1 MTSLTTPPSGGTT
14 LTQSASYDSATINS
28 SLIINGAGVV
38 VTVTGQTVFP
48 AGNLVYIE
56 DGATLRGLGG
66 ALGGLALDGVGST
79 LELGTGNAFIYMLAP
94 FDVGT
99 IPASVKPTSSATIII
114 DDPASMVGIIGFI
127 TGDVIRTANPAVSV
141 VYHDVPYTPTMVY
154 GAYDAQIGEL
164 TITEQNGAIL
174 GVALWGYHQH
184 TGGTFNPGYTQANFA
199 VVNGAVVYVPPPPP
213 PVVPVI
219 SGTFGG
225 QAIREGVGQAAFAK
239 AVVTDGNAG
248 ATDTAVV
255 QLSTVSGVLTDPNAA
270 ADGSSFNAATGT
282 YSVSGT
288 AAAVTQALEGLV
300 FTPKAYSLT
309 PASGFSTTLKLTVT
323 SSAGTSSTPT
333 VATDSATVVST
344 FGALVPNNFSPG
356 GSVGATSGLIVQHA
370 SGAALLYSSTGQ
382 AVVSLGNAGASWHI
396 VATGDFDGDG
406 NADLL
411 LQNDSGALVDYLM
424 NGTSIAS
431 GHSLGNPG
439 SNWHVRGTGDF
450 NGDGRSDLVVQ
461 SDAGSMVVL
470 ETDGS
475 RLVAG
480 VSLGSLPGGWAV
492 EGVGDFNGDGR
503 PDLLV
508 QGPDGTLVVYLVNGG
523 VITAGGVVGNPGAG
537 YSVGGVGNYNGDS
550 KADILLHN
558 DDGVNVVWDVADT
571 TLVGSAFVGNSGSG
585 SVAVGGLDLD
595 GDGRSDLVTQDAGT
609 AVISGSTIGGA
620 PGSGQSVVTGSG
632 VLAGPGSG
640 WLVVGSNPMTFL
652 DGTTLYGADVR
663 GGGNLV
669 LSGTPG
675 ADEFVL
681 TAVGDGVH
689 VVQGF
694 DPAQDLVALSASQF
708 PSYAAVQADEQVY
721 QGGTFLGLSA
731 TAAIVIAGVL
741 PGQLGAGN
749 FVLR

>member
-1 MTSLTTPPSGGTT
+1 MAKLVTPPNGGLLLSSSGT
-14 LTQSASYDSATINS
+14 YDSVEVGDS
-28 SLIINGAGVV
+28 SYLAADGSGVV
-38 VTVTGQTVFP
+38 VTILGAATID
-48 AGNLVYIE
+48 AGGGSVGAE
-56 DGATLRGLGG
+56 DGASIRLLGPALSLDGG
-66 ALGGLALDGVGST
+66 AFQAFLKGDGST
-79 LELGTGNAFIYMLAP
+79 LEVASGNFFVDEIVAAHLA
-94 FDVGT
+94 
-99 IPASVKPTSSATIII
+99 
-114 DDPASMVGIIGFI
+114 
-127 TGDVIRTANPAVSV
+127 GDVLATNATVIVDSSNVTLGVLGFYKGDVFKFSSPAVSLK
-141 VYHDVPYTPTMVY
+141 YA
-154 GAYDAQIGEL
+154 G
-164 TITEQNGAIL
+164 
-174 GVALWGYHQH
+174 
-184 TGGTFNPGYTQANFA
+184 GYTSESIVYVSGNLSVTEADGSLVTISLYVDSNRYSGSFLPNYQPGNF
-199 VVNGAVVYVPPPPP
+199 VIVNGAVSYQVVVP